1 MFHTPQLL
9 RTKCFLFKSHFDF
22 APHLLPQVDCQ
33 LDPALPPRAELA
45 WVKVIRQ
52 IMITN
57 KIATLI
63 MTIIIIIIIIEIIM
77 IMVIIITRMLE

>member
-22 APHLLPQVDCQ
+22 APHLLSQVDCQ

-63 MTIIIIIIIIEIIM
+63 MTIIIIIIIEIIM
-77 IMVIIITRMLE
+77 IMVIIITIMLE

>member
-1 MFHTPQLL
+1 MILIFY
-9 RTKCFLFKSHFDF
+9 F

-33 LDPALPPRAELA
+33 LDPALPSRAELA

-57 KIATLI
+57 KIAT
-63 MTIIIIIIIIEIIM
+63 IIIILEIVIIM
-77 IMVIIITRMLE
+77 VMMITRITRMLG